1 MPSAASAVSHTGPM
15 LATVTRARSAS
26 ASSSPC
32 ATLRAT
38 AKRCRTCGELVK
50 TIADTW
56 YPKGEHTVAW
66 NGETQSGGKA
76 SSGVYYVRSAVN
88 GSKDVIKAVL
98 TK

>member
-1 MPSAASAVSHTGPM
+1 MRQNYPNPFNPTTKIQWAQDKPGRVD
-15 LATVTRARSAS
+15 VRVFNVR
-26 ASSSPC
+26 
-32 ATLRAT
+32 
-38 AKRCRTCGELVK
+38 GELVK